1 MQPSNEELRFL
12 LKWAFADVEAARSKA
27 APFNLL
33 KAVITRRLVVPEVYD
48 LIDRV
53 QELMIKSH
61 VRHSLHP
68 VVLGRWCICSRAC
81 CCTGALSMACLSAG
95 LYYAS
100 HLATRF
106 GIHAVHIALCGGL

>member
-1 MQPSNEELRFL
+1 MVSLQPSNEELRFL
-12 LKWAFADVEAARSKA
+12 LKWAFGDVEAARSKA

-61 VRHSLHP
+61 VRSAPCRAGAGAAATGLA
-68 VVLGRWCICSRAC
+68 VVWGP
-81 CCTGALSMACLSAG
+81 
-95 LYYAS
+95 
-100 HLATRF
+100 
-106 GIHAVHIALCGGL
+106 